1 MSWNLF
7 RRRSLHSPS
16 RKAPQVRLSVE
27 ELESRVV
34 PSVTAGRYLYAVNS
48 AIDPSDYDVIDVYN
62 IDANNSLVKSIPTV
76 TDVGNIRGAAAN
88 AQTGMFYFSYYRASD
103 GDPRICALDLKTES
117 VVWDREFDGVDRLA
131 ADPSGLYLYVPT
143 GEAIADV
150 TYINVVD
157 ALTGDVVRQVNVF
170 AGSHDTQDPSG
181 RFVYQEVKGIT
192 PYLYVIDPATYD
204 VSTIGPFHTTFDTT
218 MGPYETSLA
227 PFVMDGTERY
237 FAVCITGAPDGS
249 NFRGFQVADRQT
261 NQVIDAV
268 VPQDQLFG
276 LSTPHGI
283 FWSPDQRV
291 LLQST
296 GEGNT
301 NAVSVWDMS
310 DPMQPQFLRE
320 IFMPQEDYDG
330 GLHWISGDINGDY
343 AYIAP
348 TDQSLSTQVIDLHAV
363 ESGNDNYLVGQINPS
378 QFMSEVDWNNNGQ
391 ITEVGNQFGN
401 GMVGAPPPVP
411 ANLEATAGNASVALD
426 WTASRGATAYNIY
439 RSTKSGGETLLAPGI
454 TTTSYIDNAVVN
466 GTTYFYR
473 VSAVNSSAESVLS
486 REVSATPTGP
496 GMPSAGRIATR
507 STKAPSSSGETLLA
521 SSAIGP
527 SFTDTSVTN
536 DTTYFYEVTAVNSA
550 GASDFSSEASATPQ
564 ANSGSATPV
573 DLSSSFNR
581 VGIVSGGSTF
591 GGGLDED
598 GNALSANELGAP
610 VTWNN

>member
-1 MSWNLF
+1 
-7 RRRSLHSPS
+7 
-16 RKAPQVRLSVE
+16 
-27 ELESRVV
+27 
-34 PSVTAGRYLYAVNS
+34 VNS
-48 AIDPSDYDVIDVYN
+48 AVDPSGYDVIDVYN
-62 IDANNSLVKSIPTV
+62 IDANNSLVESIPTV
-76 TDVGNIRGAAAN
+76 TDVGNIRGACAN

-103 GDPRICALDLKTES
+103 GDPRICALDLNTES

-143 GEAIADV
+143 GEAIANVD
-150 TYINVVD
+150 YINVVN
-157 ALTGDVVRQVNVF
+157 ALTGDVVRQVHVF
-170 AGSHDTQDPSG
+170 DGSHDTQDPSG
-181 RFVYQEVKGIT
+181 RFTYQEVKGIT
-192 PYLYVIDPATYD
+192 PYLYVIDPTTYD
-204 VSTIGPFHTTFDTT
+204 VSTIGPFHTTIDTT
-218 MGPYETSLA
+218 MGPYESSLA

-249 NFRGFQVADRQT
+249 NFRGFQVADRLT
-261 NQVIDAV
+261 GDVIDAV
-268 VPQDQLFG
+268 VPPDEMFG

-283 FWSPDQRV
+283 FWSPDQTV

-301 NAVSVWDMS
+301 NAVSVWDMA

-320 IFMPQEDYDG
+320 IFMPPEDYDG

-348 TDQSLSTQVIDLHAV
+348 TDQSLPTQVIDLHAV
-363 ESGNDNYLVGQINPS
+363 QSGNDTYLVGQINPS
-378 QFMSEVDWNNNGQ
+378 QFMCEVDWNNNGQ

-426 WTASRGATAYNIY
+426 WTASRTATTNNVY
-439 RSTKSGGETLLAPGI
+439 RSTSSGNETLLATGI
-454 TTTSYIDNAVVN
+454 MTTSYIDNTVVN
-466 GTTYFYR
+466 GTTYFYS

-486 REVSATPTGP
+486 WEVSATPTGETPIPTAPRNLSATP
-496 GMPSAGRIATR
+496 GDSQVLLTWEAVTGVDSYNVYRGT
-507 STKAPSSSGETLLA
+507 SSSGETLLA
-521 SSAIGP
+521 SGVIGP
-527 SFTDTSVTN
+527 TFTDTSVTD

-550 GASDFSSEASATPQ
+550 RARDFSSGTSATPH

-581 VGIVSGGSTF
+581 VGIVSDGSTF
-591 GGGLDED
+591 GGGLDEN
-598 GNALSANELGAP
+598 GNALSANELGAS
-610 VTWNN
+610 VTWNNQTKSSPRCPPPCHPA

>member
-1 MSWNLF
+1 
-7 RRRSLHSPS
+7 
-16 RKAPQVRLSVE
+16 VRLSVE

-103 GDPRICALDLKTES
+103 GDSRICAVDLKTES

-143 GEAIADV
+143 GEGIGNVD
-150 TYINVVD
+150 YINVVN
-157 ALTGDVVRQVNVF
+157 ALTGDVVRQVHVF
-170 AGSHDTQDPSG
+170 EGSHDTQDPSG

-218 MGPYETSLA
+218 MGPYESSLA